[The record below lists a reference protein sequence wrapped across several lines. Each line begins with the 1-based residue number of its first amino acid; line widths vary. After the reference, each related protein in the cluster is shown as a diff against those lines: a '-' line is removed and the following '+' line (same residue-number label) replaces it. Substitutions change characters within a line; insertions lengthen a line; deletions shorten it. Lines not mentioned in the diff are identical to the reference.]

1 MKKSLSVMLVAGL
14 ALVFGTAVGAGTS
27 DNPGKAWLDAQ
38 TDPAA
43 INVSGTWSSAELG
56 NMSLSQA
63 HGSREVT
70 GINGSYV
77 LTGVVSDKQLFLLIG
92 DKSGDVYKCAI
103 LNSEGSDSLKGNYYY
118 RTSRLNRGGLCQDKG
133 YPLHLKKQ

>member
-1 MKKSLSVMLVAGL
+1 MNKSFIRMFTIFFLLVFAISLS
-14 ALVFGTAVGAGTS
+14 AGTL
-27 DNPGKAWLDAQ
+27 DNQGKAWLDAQ